1 MTQLEGLTPA
11 QTVEALNEFIIG
23 QDEAKK
29 AVAIALRNRVRRRA
43 LREDPIQEEIHPKNI
58 VMMGPT
64 GVGKTEIA
72 RRLARLVDAPFI
84 KVEATK
90 YTEVGY
96 VGRDV
101 ESMIRDLVT
110 EGMKMVKA
118 RHEETV
124 KEKAAKKVEDRIL
137 DILVNG
143 SDKNGRQPPKV
154 DEDKEVRE
162 MFRKKLHA
170 GSLEDREIEVN
181 SSVSSQPSMQIM
193 AVPGMEELENQMQ
206 NLLGDMMPKKRASK
220 KMNIKDARKQLL
232 EEEVEQLL
240 DMEKIKQEAI
250 DSTEQ
255 NGIIFI
261 DEIDKISSRQSK
273 TSGGDVSR
281 EGVQRDILPLVE
293 GSTVNTRYGTVKTDH
308 ILFIAAGAFHL
319 SSISDM
325 IPELQGRFPI
335 RVELNSLNQD
345 DYFEILHNPK
355 NALTKQ
361 YQALMSTEGVALN
374 FEKSGLLEIA
384 RIAYEANTKAENI
397 GARRL
402 HTIMEKLLEEVSFY
416 SEKYT
421 NKEVI
426 VDEEYVKKQL
436 SGIVASED
444 LSKYVL

>member
-1 MTQLEGLTPA
+1 MSQLEGLTPA
-11 QTVEALNEFIIG
+11 ETVEALNEFIIG

-29 AVAIALRNRVRRRA
+29 AVAVALRNRLRRRA
-43 LREDPIQEEIHPKNI
+43 LCEDPIQEEIHPKNI
-58 VMMGPT
+58 IMMGPT

-101 ESMIRDLVT
+101 ESMVRDLVN
-110 EGMKMVKA
+110 EALKMTKA
-118 RHEETV
+118 RHQEVV
-124 KEKAAKKVEDRIL
+124 KEKAAKKAEERIL
-137 DILVNG
+137 DILVSG
-143 SDKNGRQPPKV
+143 SDTKGDHPPQM
-154 DEDKEVRE
+154 EGESEIRE

-170 GSLEDREIEVN
+170 GSLEDREIEIKTPVT
-181 SSVSSQPSMQIM
+181 SQPSMQIM

-206 NLLGDMMPKKRASK
+206 NLLGDMMPKKRTPK
-220 KMNIKDARKQLL
+220 KVSIKDARKQLV
-232 EEEVEQLL
+232 EEEVDQLL
-240 DMEKIKQEAI
+240 DMEKIKIEAI
-250 DSTEQ
+250 ESTEQ

-261 DEIDKISSRQSK
+261 DEIDKISSRQNK

-293 GSTVNTRYGTVKTDH
+293 GSTVNTRHGAVKTDH
-308 ILFIAAGAFHL
+308 ILFIAAGAFHF
-319 SSISDM
+319 SSVSDM
-325 IPELQGRFPI
+325 IPEMQGRFPI
-335 RVELNSLNQD
+335 RVELKSLTEN

-361 YQALMSTEGVALN
+361 YQALMSTEGVALM
-374 FEKSGLLEIA
+374 FEKSGLEEIA

-416 SEKYT
+416 SEKYA
-421 NKEVI
+421 NQEVVI
-426 VDEEYVKKQL
+426 DVEYVKQQL
-436 SGIVASED
+436 GDIITSED
-444 LSKYVL
+444 LSRYVL